1 MDWRD
6 VLLIPVAAVAWLL
19 SNTLGLLLKLLGLDF
34 FPDFNLY

>member
-19 SNTLGLLLKLLGLDF
+19 SHTLGLFLTLFGLDF
-34 FPDFNLY
+34 FPDIHF